1 MCGNCNP
8 AIESMAVARGIAQ
21 AMGASL
27 VPYDSP
33 CAQGVLV
40 INGCA
45 RGCVSLPGAFPLEIA
60 GLSLDRIP
68 RADQETLISLAAKRL
83 SVLSGERPS
92 KRESPSCSAA
102 GDRSQNK

>member
-8 AIESMAVARGIAQ
+8 AIESMAVARGIAR

-27 VPYDSP
+27 VPYNSP

-40 INGCA
+40 INGCE
-45 RGCVSLPGAFPLEIA
+45 RGCVFLPGAFPLEIA

-68 RADQETLISLAAKRL
+68 CTDQETLISLAAKGL
-83 SVLSGERPS
+83 FALSGERFSEKEFP
-92 KRESPSCSAA
+92 RCSA
-102 GDRSQNK
+102 GGRSQNK